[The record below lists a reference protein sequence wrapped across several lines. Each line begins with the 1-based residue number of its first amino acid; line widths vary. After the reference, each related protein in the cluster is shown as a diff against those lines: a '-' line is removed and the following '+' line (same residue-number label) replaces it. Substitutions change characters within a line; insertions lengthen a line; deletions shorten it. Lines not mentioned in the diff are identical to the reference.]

1 MHHCV
6 VVRGNDSACIR
17 VWGGHH
23 RVLYAWNNKLNA
35 SDANKD
41 DGNDKVE
48 DRNIYILTTLYLFV
62 AVSDVNLTSAL
73 KFIFKSFYTSHIKV
87 QR

>member
-35 SDANKD
+35 PDANKD

-48 DRNIYILTTLYLFV
+48 DRNIFNELPYNIYFDNSL
-62 AVSDVNLTSAL
+62 S
-73 KFIFKSFYTSHIKV
+73 ICCSFRCELNISIKIHF
-87 QR
+87 